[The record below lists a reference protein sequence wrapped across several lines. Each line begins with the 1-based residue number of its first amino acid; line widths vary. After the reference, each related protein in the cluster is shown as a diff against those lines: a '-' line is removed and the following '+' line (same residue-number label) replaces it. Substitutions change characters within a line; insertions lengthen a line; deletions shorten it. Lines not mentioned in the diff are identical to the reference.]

1 MIYIAFKSCIN
12 EAHRQKRSSY
22 SVRKFL
28 NLSALVFRG
37 RSQADPDS
45 FTFVLLAMFNICQSR
60 NLKIPDFCLPVSPPP
75 LFYILR
81 NILIPISGMLGVY
94 LTMLHNCHKHYNRKI
109 NIILDFYLFTLFSVC
124 LWRAVLFLF

>member
-45 FTFVLLAMFNICQSR
+45 FTFVLLAMFNICQSG

-75 LFYILR
+75 
-81 NILIPISGMLGVY
+81 P
-94 LTMLHNCHKHYNRKI
+94 
-109 NIILDFYLFTLFSVC
+109 
-124 LWRAVLFLF
+124 LFLYSPEHSNSYQWNARSIFDNATQLSQTL

>member
-28 NLSALVFRG
+28 NLSAVVFRG
-37 RSQADPDS
+37 RNQADPDS
-45 FTFVLLAMFNICQSR
+45 FTFVLLAMFNICQSG

-75 LFYILR
+75 LFFNILR
-81 NILIPISGMLGVY
+81 NILIPISGMLGVFANATQ
-94 LTMLHNCHKHYNRKI
+94 LSQ
-109 NIILDFYLFTLFSVC
+109 TL
-124 LWRAVLFLF
+124 